1 MPCPRW
7 ASCRFW
13 APSACWR
20 SGASARARTTWRRA
34 ASQGAFPTFEPLRA
48 ETGQPP
54 LDLYDPFGFSKNRT
68 PEQKERGLLV
78 EINNGR
84 AAMLGIMAFVSA
96 ASIDGSVPALD
107 GKIAHYAGNVMAPF
121 SAVDTSLPF
130 VAEMLKYPSFP
141 LTSFW

>member
-1 MPCPRW
+1 MGPGVRQREERRGAGQGVRANGSNVVPLS
-7 ASCRFW
+7 AG
-13 APSACWR
+13 APVFGS
-20 SGASARARTTWRRA
+20 
-34 ASQGAFPTFEPLRA
+34 AFPTFEPLRA

-84 AAMLGIMAFVSA
+84 AAMLGIMGFVSA

-121 SAVDTSLPF
+121 SAADTSLPF

>member
-1 MPCPRW
+1 MLLS
-7 ASCRFW
+7 A
-13 APSACWR
+13 APPPPLGS
-20 SGASARARTTWRRA
+20 
-34 ASQGAFPTFEPLRA
+34 AFPTFEPIRA

-121 SAVDTSLPF
+121 SAIDTSLPF
-130 VAEMLKYPSFP
+130 VADMLKYPSFP

>member
-1 MPCPRW
+1 MGPGVRQREEE
-7 ASCRFW
+7 AR
-13 APSACWR
+13 R
-20 SGASARARTTWRRA
+20 GMGSGQRLKRRA
-34 ASQGAFPTFEPLRA
+34 AERWRPRLGSAFPTFEPLRA

-54 LDLYDPFGFSKNRT
+54 LDLFDPFGFSKNRT

-84 AAMLGIMAFVSA
+84 AAMLGIMGFVSA

-121 SAVDTSLPF
+121 SAADTSLPF

>member
-1 MPCPRW
+1 VVLS
-7 ASCRFW
+7 A
-13 APSACWR
+13 APPPPPPLGS
-20 SGASARARTTWRRA
+20 
-34 ASQGAFPTFEPLRA
+34 AFPTFEPIRA

-121 SAVDTSLPF
+121 SAIDTSLPF
-130 VAEMLKYPSFP
+130 VADMLKYPSFP